1 MYSIFAQKV
10 LMELQR
16 LRISSWIRFIALST
30 ILTKGS
36 LYLSHQLGARWGTVA
51 CGVVCRGYHV
61 GVIIGEA
68 EPSCPTGIVD

>member
-1 MYSIFAQKV
+1 
-10 LMELQR
+10 MELQQ

-36 LYLSHQLGARWGTVA
+36 LYLFHQLGARWGNVA

>member
-1 MYSIFAQKV
+1 MYSIFAQKA

-36 LYLSHQLGARWGTVA
+36 LYLSHQLGARWGNVA

-61 GVIIGEA
+61 GVIISEA
-68 EPSCPTGIVD
+68 EPS